1 MTVSVPPQEVLYRKS
16 PRRKL
21 SPQERQE
28 ARTFYLCISPWLL
41 GLLLFTAAPLVASLY
56 LSFTEWNALSP
67 PEWIGLE
74 NYQNMIRDPDFWQSL
89 KVTTIYT
96 LFSVPLRL
104 LVALGL
110 ALLLNRATRGV
121 GFFRTSFYL
130 PAVVA
135 SVAAALIWRWMFNPR
150 FGPINGILRS
160 VFGVAGPAWFS
171 DPQWALSAF
180 VIMSLWNVGGEM
192 LIFLAGL
199 KGIPGSLYE
208 AAEVDGA
215 NTVQKFFN
223 ITIPMLSS
231 TIFFNLVLSVI
242 GAFQTFDAAFVI
254 STAQAG
260 QFGSPAKSTLFYVLN
275 IYKEGFADLNF
286 GYASALAWVM
296 LVILFFV
303 TYWINRTSD
312 TWVYSEAAK

>member
-1 MTVSVPPQEVLYRKS
+1 MAATVAPRNI
-16 PRRKL
+16 PRRKWGWGRL
-21 SPQERQE
+21 SPRERQE
-28 ARTFYLCISPWLL
+28 ARTFYLVISPWLI
-41 GLLLFTAAPLVASLY
+41 GLILFTAVPLLASLY
-56 LSFTEWNALSP
+56 LSFTEWNAHNP

-74 NYQNMIRDPDFWQSL
+74 NYQDMIRDPDFWQSL
-89 KVTTIYT
+89 KVTTVYT
-96 LFSVPLRL
+96 IFSVPLRL
-104 LVALGL
+104 SVALGL
-110 ALLLNRATRGV
+110 ALLLNRATRAV

-150 FGPINGILRS
+150 FGPINGFLQS
-160 VFGVAGPAWFS
+160 VFGVSGPGWFT
-171 DPQWALSAF
+171 DPDWALTAF
-180 VIMSLWNVGGEM
+180 IIMSIWNVGGEM

-242 GAFQTFDAAFVI
+242 GSFQTFDSAFVI

-260 QFGSPAKSTLFYVLN
+260 QLGSPAKSTLFYVLN
-275 IYKEGFADLNF
+275 IYREGFTDLNF
-286 GYASALAWVM
+286 GYATALAWVL
-296 LVILFFV
+296 LVILFV
-303 TYWINRTSD
+303 ITYWINRSSES
-312 TWVYSEAAK
+312 WVYSEADR